1 MNLLGVTKDILKQ
14 ARNGGVI
21 EFDHT
26 NYSQIDTIVE
36 QNAELTTLF
45 NNTYHNADG
54 RRELLSKIFGYNL
67 SVTTTINAPF
77 NTDFGRHT
85 RIGER
90 VFINKDCLFVD
101 LGGVTIDD
109 DVLIGPR
116 VTLISVNHVENS
128 SQRRNLITKSVHI
141 KRHAWLGANVTVLPG
156 VTIGENAI
164 VGAGSVVTKNVPDN
178 TAVVGNPA
186 KKLRMTNV

>member
-1 MNLLGVTKDILKQ
+1 MLGVTKDILKQ
-14 ARNGGVI
+14 ARNGGII

-26 NYSQIDTIVE
+26 NYNQIDTIVE

-67 SVTTTINAPF
+67 PATTTINAPF

-85 RIGER
+85 RVGER

-116 VTLISVNHVENS
+116 VTLISVNHVENP
-128 SQRRNLITKSVHI
+128 SQRHNLITKSVHI
-141 KRHAWLGANVTVLPG
+141 KRHAWLGANVTVFPG

-164 VGAGSVVTKNVPDN
+164 VGAGSVVTKDVPDN
-178 TAVVGNPA
+178 TVVVGNPA